1 MTQLMIQSSASV
13 KVGILEDHTV
23 IREMLASFLS
33 DVTGFAVIFSTSD
46 PDEAWQSCCRQ
57 APDVVI
63 VDLDLGGDS
72 SGFELLERLQKM
84 PSQPRGLVFT
94 ASGDPDNIKRA
105 LQLGAAGFLDKTAS
119 TDTFLQALR
128 SVAAG
133 QPFLPLER
141 IGQISV

>member
-1 MTQLMIQSSASV
+1 MSFPVSEPI

-33 DVTGFAVIFSTSD
+33 EVTGFEVLFSTSD
-46 PDEAWQSCCRQ
+46 PEEAWTSCCRR

-63 VDLDLGGDS
+63 VDLDLGKM
-72 SGFELLERLQKM
+72 SGFEFLERLRRV
-84 PSQPRGLVFT
+84 SSRPRGLVFT
-94 ASGDPDNIKRA
+94 ASGDPENIKRA
-105 LQLGAAGFLDKTAS
+105 LQLGAGGFLDKTVS

-133 QPFLPLER
+133 QTFFPLDLVGR
-141 IGQISV
+141 IVV